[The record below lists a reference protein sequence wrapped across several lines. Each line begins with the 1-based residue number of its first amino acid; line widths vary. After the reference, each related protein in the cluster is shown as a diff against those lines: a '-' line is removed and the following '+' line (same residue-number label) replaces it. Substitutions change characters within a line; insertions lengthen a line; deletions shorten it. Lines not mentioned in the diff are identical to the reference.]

1 MELAEK
7 CLASGAACQPGSGLR
22 WTVKE
27 EAMRFSR
34 TTARTVRMA
43 CVAALAAAAGSAL
56 ALDKSGLVFVAADEA
71 PVAPVNSAPGMPGR
85 PDPDTGAVT
94 GVDNARQ
101 SIEDSAITTKIKTR
115 LLGTKDLK
123 STGIQVKTQ
132 QGAVEVSGTVPTQ
145 QQHDLAL
152 KTIRSVEG
160 VTSVNDNLKVSTR

>member
-1 MELAEK
+1 
-7 CLASGAACQPGSGLR
+7 
-22 WTVKE
+22 
-27 EAMRFSR
+27 MRIPR

-43 CVAALAAAAGSAL
+43 CAAALAAAAGSALAAAAGSAL
-56 ALDKSGLVFVAADEA
+56 ALDKSGLIFVAADDA

-85 PDPDTGAVT
+85 PDPDTSAVT
-94 GVDNARQ
+94 GVGEARQ

-123 STGIQVKTQ
+123 STGIHVKTQ

-160 VTSVNDNLKVSTR
+160 VTSVTDNLKVSAR